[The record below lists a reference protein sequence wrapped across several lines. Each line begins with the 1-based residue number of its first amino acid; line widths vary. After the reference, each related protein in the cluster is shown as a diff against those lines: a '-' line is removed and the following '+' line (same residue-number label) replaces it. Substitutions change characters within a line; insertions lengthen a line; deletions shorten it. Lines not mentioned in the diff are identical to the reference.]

1 MVSGQQYT
9 NDRIENIFNNNP
21 ILECNDTCSC
31 QPALCSNRVVQRG
44 PSPHLTV
51 GEVKGKGWAVFT
63 DRDLHQGEF
72 VCEYAGEVIGEEEAR
87 ARWRRQLESN
97 TGNYIMVLREFSGP
111 VLVCKTFVDPTG
123 RRDKWRLP
131 CDCFVSV
138 IGNIGR
144 YLNHSCEPNL
154 RMIPVRSDCLVPHL
168 ALFTSRPVEAGQEL
182 TYLYGDSSS
191 DGVGAP
197 TLRTA
202 CLCNSQSCKKYLP
215 FDGEFI

>member
-87 ARWRRQLESN
+87 A
-97 TGNYIMVLREFSGP
+97 
-111 VLVCKTFVDPTG
+111 
-123 RRDKWRLP
+123 
-131 CDCFVSV
+131 
-138 IGNIGR
+138 
-144 YLNHSCEPNL
+144 NL
-154 RMIPVRSDCLVPHL
+154 SKC
-168 ALFTSRPVEAGQEL
+168 
-182 TYLYGDSSS
+182 SS
-191 DGVGAP
+191 DQP
-197 TLRTA
+197 YMDPQHKQ
-202 CLCNSQSCKKYLP
+202 NSKQHSQFVANLHH
-215 FDGEFI
+215 

>member
-1 MVSGQQYT
+1 MIDPYSHTSPDLMYSPRNLPGVGCDRNLFCEVPAGCDCKTNCRDDCSHLVVSGQQYT
-9 NDRIENIFNNNP
+9 NNRIENIFNNNP

-123 RRDKWRLP
+123 
-131 CDCFVSV
+131 
-138 IGNIGR
+138 I
-144 YLNHSCEPNL
+144 
-154 RMIPVRSDCLVPHL
+154 
-168 ALFTSRPVEAGQEL
+168 
-182 TYLYGDSSS
+182 
-191 DGVGAP
+191 
-197 TLRTA
+197 
-202 CLCNSQSCKKYLP
+202 
-215 FDGEFI
+215 